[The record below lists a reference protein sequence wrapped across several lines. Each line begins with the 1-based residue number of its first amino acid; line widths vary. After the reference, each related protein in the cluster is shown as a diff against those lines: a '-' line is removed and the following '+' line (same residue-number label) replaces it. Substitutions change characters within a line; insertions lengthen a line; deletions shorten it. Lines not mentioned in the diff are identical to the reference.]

1 MDNLLVSVII
11 PVHNGERYL
20 ADAIESVL
28 AQTYRPIQLI
38 VVDDGSDDGTA
49 EIATSFREVRY
60 IYQTNQGHAAA
71 MNAGIRAVRGE
82 FVAFLDAD
90 DLWTPNK
97 LSVQINYLQKHPDV
111 GCVIAKMQNFVEPG
125 TGPPSRMTRDLALT
139 EYAALQVGAL
149 VARRTVFEQI
159 GGFDTTYEHAK
170 DVDWFVRAREAG
182 IVMAIL
188 PEILLHRRLHGSNR
202 SYHTQ
207 ARTLEFMRV
216 LKSSINRKRQQR
228 FGNRGATE

>member
-1 MDNLLVSVII
+1 VDNLLVSVII

-28 AQTYRPIQLI
+28 AQTYRPIQLV
-38 VVDDGSDDGTA
+38 VVDDGSEDGTA
-49 EIATSFREVRY
+49 EIAKSFREVTY

-71 MNAGIRAVRGE
+71 MNAGIRAAQGE

-97 LSVQINYLQKHPDV
+97 LSVQIDHLQKHPDV

-125 TGPPSRMTRDLALT
+125 TEPPSRITRDLSLSA
-139 EYAALQVGAL
+139 YAALQVGAL
-149 VARRTVFEQI
+149 VARRTVFEQL
-159 GGFDTTYEHAK
+159 GGFDTTYDHAK
-170 DVDWFVRAREAG
+170 DVDWFVRATEAG
-182 IVMAIL
+182 IIMAIL

-202 SYHTQ
+202 TYDTQ
-207 ARTLEFMRV
+207 ARTLDFMLV

-228 FGNRGATE
+228 SENEGAKD

>member
-11 PVHNGERYL
+11 PVYNGERYL

-28 AQTYRPIQLI
+28 AQTYRPIQLV
-38 VVDDGSDDGTA
+38 VVDDGSEDGTA
-49 EIATSFREVRY
+49 EIARSFREVKY
-60 IYQTNQGHAAA
+60 IYQANQGHAAA
-71 MNAGIRAVRGE
+71 MNAGIRAARGE

-97 LSVQINYLQKHPDV
+97 LSVQIDYLHKHPHV

-125 TGPPSRMTRDLALT
+125 TEPPSRITRDLALT

-149 VARRTVFEQI
+149 VARRTVLEQI
-159 GGFDTTYEHAK
+159 GAFDTTYDHAK

-182 IVMAIL
+182 IIMAIL
-188 PEILLHRRLHGSNR
+188 PEILLHRRLHGANR

-216 LKSSINRKRQQR
+216 LKSSINRKRQQSL
-228 FGNRGATE
+228 GNDGAED